1 MLTTFTNGGTYHY
14 TVIALEF
21 INAGQFGLAL
31 VASTTLLIGGLEN
44 FKVVVIDVVTVKY
57 IGD

>member
-21 INAGQFGLAL
+21 HKCAPCGAEAGKKME
-31 VASTTLLIGGLEN
+31 VN
-44 FKVVVIDVVTVKY
+44 KVRV
-57 IGD
+57 